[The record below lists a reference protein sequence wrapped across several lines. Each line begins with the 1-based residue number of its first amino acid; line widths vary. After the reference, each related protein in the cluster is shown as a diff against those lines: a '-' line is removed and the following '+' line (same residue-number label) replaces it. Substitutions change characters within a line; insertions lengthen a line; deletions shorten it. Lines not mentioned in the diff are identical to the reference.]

1 MDTSANE
8 IQKLKFDSSHHDI
21 EAIACND
28 KEGYLYIAEEG
39 HRKVQAFLLED
50 YDGKSLKE
58 AYHFS
63 VVTGN
68 STSSRSGLEGMTCN
82 TNTGDIYIANEKG
95 PAMIVRC
102 HLNGEEYDSNE
113 IHYSRDISGLAY
125 DDALDLL
132 WVLSDQNEQVFLT
145 DLTGTIVYDY
155 WDLPVAN
162 PEGIAINNVA
172 DPPMLYIS
180 TDPSAPSGPQYVP
193 LVLGFE
199 KPKNGTGYVYWDGKH
214 LPSYVTDPPPCDG
227 CHDAFEEAYNNG
239 FEGARYW

>member
-1 MDTSANE
+1 MGLFFFFMLILKQIVVFVLVLLCIDNVYCSHKSLPLPPLFAKNVGSIAKEPSGLTYCASTNHLYMNCDKSSCTYIYEMDTRANE

-63 VVTGN
+63 VVTGD

-113 IHYSRDISGLAY
+113 IDYARDISGLAY

-132 WVLSDQNEQVFLT
+132 WVLSDQNEQ
-145 DLTGTIVYDY
+145 
-155 WDLPVAN
+155 
-162 PEGIAINNVA
+162 
-172 DPPMLYIS
+172 
-180 TDPSAPSGPQYVP
+180 YVI
-193 LVLGFE
+193 
-199 KPKNGTGYVYWDGKH
+199 
-214 LPSYVTDPPPCDG
+214 
-227 CHDAFEEAYNNG
+227 
-239 FEGARYW
+239 